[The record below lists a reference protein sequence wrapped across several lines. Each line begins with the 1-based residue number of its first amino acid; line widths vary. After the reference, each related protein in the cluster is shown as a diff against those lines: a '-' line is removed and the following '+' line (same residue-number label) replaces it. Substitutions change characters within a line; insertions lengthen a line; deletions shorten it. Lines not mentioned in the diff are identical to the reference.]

1 MEELK
6 TTYGAD
12 VAKIIESLYYGEIRP
27 CEEPGVLS
35 DKMKAA
41 ERELAAVTEK
51 MMQAS
56 PGLTEL
62 WEERQ
67 EKQSILDSIYAV
79 NEFGKGLALG
89 IRLMLVGM
97 KVS

>member
-89 IRLMLVGM
+89 IRLMQIGM
-97 KVS
+97 KGS

>member
-27 CEEPGVLS
+27 CEERGVLS
-35 DKMKAA
+35 DKMKAV
-41 ERELAAVTEK
+41 ERDLAVVTEK
-51 MMQAS
+51 LMKAN
-56 PGLTEL
+56 PGQTEL
-62 WEERQ
+62 WEEWQ
-67 EKQSILDSIYAV
+67 EKQSVLDSLYAV

-97 KVS
+97 KGS

>member
-1 MEELK
+1 MDELK
-6 TTYGAD
+6 HTYDAD
-12 VAKIIESLYYGEIRP
+12 IAKLIEDFYYGEIRP
-27 CEEPGVLS
+27 CEERGVLS

-51 MMQAS
+51 LMTAS

-67 EKQSILDSIYAV
+67 EKQSMLDSIYAV

-89 IRLMLVGM
+89 IRLMQVRKEG
-97 KVS
+97 S

>member
-1 MEELK
+1 MGELK

-41 ERELAAVTEK
+41 ERELAAVTKKLMTEC
-51 MMQAS
+51 

-67 EKQSILDSIYAV
+67 EKQSVLDSIYAV

-89 IRLMLVGM
+89 IRLMQVGM
-97 KVS
+97 NGS